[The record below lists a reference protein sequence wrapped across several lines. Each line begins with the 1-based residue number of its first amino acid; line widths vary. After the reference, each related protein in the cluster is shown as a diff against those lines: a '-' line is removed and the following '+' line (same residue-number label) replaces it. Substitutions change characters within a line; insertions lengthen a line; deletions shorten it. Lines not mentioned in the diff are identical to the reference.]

1 MVWDQIGQ
9 YWMYR
14 RAFTFILKINNI
26 GKVGWGRTVHEAQT
40 RAALE
45 MIAYLNQHYKDTI
58 TYGSLRD

>member
-1 MVWDQIGQ
+1 
-9 YWMYR
+9 MYR

-45 MIAYLNQHYKDTI
+45 MIAYLNQHYKDTL
-58 TYGSLRD
+58 TYGSLKD

>member
-1 MVWDQIGQ
+1 
-9 YWMYR
+9 MYR

-45 MIAYLNQHYKDTI
+45 MIGYLNQHYKDTI
-58 TYGSLRD
+58 TYGSLKD